1 MEDILQRSVGPCKQA
16 LSDSGLKPADIHEVI
31 LVGGSTRIP
40 RVQQIVKEL
49 FGREPHRGVNPDEV
63 VAVGAAVQAGVLS
76 GDVKDILLLDV
87 TPLSLGIETLGHVA
101 TKLIPRN
108 TTIPTRKSE
117 IFTTAADSQTEV
129 EIHVIQGEREMAYD
143 NRTLGRFNL
152 VGIPAAPRGVPQVEV
167 TFDIDANGIVNVSAK
182 DLGTGKEQRITITSS
197 SGLGKDEVDKMVKEA
212 ESHADEDKKKKEEIE
227 LRNRADSMVYNTEK
241 LLKENREKLP
251 AEEVKNIEAAIEACK
266 KAAETNNREEIE
278 AKLND
283 LTRASHKLAE
293 VLYKQA
299 PGTPGGAAPQDEA
312 GQSGQQQTPPQE
324 GDGVIDA
331 EYEDVNKNK

>member
-1 MEDILQRSVGPCKQA
+1 MRDVKASDI
-16 LSDSGLKPADIHEVI
+16 DEVI

-101 TKLIPRN
+101 TKLIARN

-117 IFTTAADSQTEV
+117 IFTTAADNQTEV
-129 EIHVIQGEREMAYD
+129 EIHVLQGEREMAYD

-152 VGIPAAPRGVPQVEV
+152 VGIPPAPRGVPQVEV

-182 DLGTGKEQRITITSS
+182 DLGTGKEQKITITSS
-197 SGLGKDEVDKMVKEA
+197 SGLNKDDVDKMVKEA
-212 ESHADEDKKKKEEIE
+212 ESHAEEDKKKKEEIE
-227 LRNRADSMVYNTEK
+227 VRNRADSMIYNTEK

-251 AEEVKNIEAAIEACK
+251 EA
-266 KAAETNNREEIE
+266 E
-278 AKLND
+278 AKTSK
-283 LTRASHKLAE
+283 TRSKLARKPWKPE
-293 VLYKQA
+293 IKTRLKR
-299 PGTPGGAAPQDEA
+299 
-312 GQSGQQQTPPQE
+312 
-324 GDGVIDA
+324 
-331 EYEDVNKNK
+331 NWKN